1 MKDKHTTAASG
12 KKHAAAFG
20 DAVSSMRA
28 AALLTTPAR
37 TIASAN
43 AAAAEL
49 FACDTSELTDLP
61 ARTLYASAADW
72 AASEALVEALSDAPS
87 PAPLG
92 ITVRRQSG
100 ELKDVCLLMLP
111 VHNDEGQLVNI
122 LELMTPA
129 DAPASLNT
137 LTMNTSILR
146 FARGAAHDFKNL
158 LAIIAGNLQLALSES
173 RRPDVRGFLKDAD
186 HASAMAA
193 RLADQLISFAQDSP
207 HSPIRIDLNSSLTAL
222 APLLQNAAGLSIT
235 LIYDIS
241 PTAQAILADRSG
253 FENAILNLVINARDA
268 MPDGGT
274 IRVTARTSNGIPTLT
289 ADGTTNAPK
298 AYVAIS
304 VTDMGAGMTDR
315 VRERAFDPFFSTKSF
330 TRGTGLG
337 LATVLGFARQSG
349 GTATIASTLGQGTNV
364 TLYLPAAA
372 RE

>member
-1 MKDKHTTAASG
+1 LKDKHATVAAG

-20 DAVSSMRA
+20 DAVLSMRA

-43 AAAAEL
+43 AAAAAL
-49 FACDTSELTDLP
+49 FACETSELTDLP

-72 AASEALVEALSDAPS
+72 AASEALVRALSEAPS

-100 ELKDVCLLMLP
+100 ELEDVSLLMLP
-111 VHNDEGQLVNI
+111 VHNDDGQLANI

-129 DAPASLNT
+129 AGPSSLS
-137 LTMNTSILR
+137 TMTVDTGILR

-158 LAIIAGNLQLALSES
+158 LAIITGNLQLALSEN
-173 RRPDVRGFLKDAD
+173 RRQDVRGFLKDAD
-186 HASAMAA
+186 YASAMAA
-193 RLADQLISFAQDSP
+193 RLADQLIGFAQDSP
-207 HSPIRIDLNSSLTAL
+207 HAPVRIDISSSLMAL
-222 APLLQNAAGLSIT
+222 APLLQNAAGLSVT

-241 PTAQAILADRSG
+241 PAAQAIVADRSG

-274 IRVTARTSNGIPTLT
+274 INVTARPSNGSPTLT
-289 ADGTTNAPK
+289 ADGATNPPK
-298 AYVAIS
+298 SYVAIS
-304 VTDMGAGMTDR
+304 MTDTGAGMTDR

-349 GTATIASTLGQGTNV
+349 GTATIASTLAQGTTV